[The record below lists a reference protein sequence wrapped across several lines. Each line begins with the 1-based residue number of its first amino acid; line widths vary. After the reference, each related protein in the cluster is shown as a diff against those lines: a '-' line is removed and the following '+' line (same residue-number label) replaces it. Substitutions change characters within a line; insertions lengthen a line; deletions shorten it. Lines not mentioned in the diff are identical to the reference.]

1 MSTPD
6 EGLTMLTN
14 IVDLDLDTI
23 RIG

>member
-14 IVDLDLDTI
+14 IVDVDLDTI